1 MESNSKT
8 VDFLQGKTILV
19 TGVTGFLGKL
29 FIEKILRV
37 QCNIKKLYLLIRA
50 DDSIT
55 CSERLHHEDVFNTLR
70 DKMGK
75 AFNSFITEKVV
86 AVPGD
91 ISKENLGI
99 EDYKLREEMWKE
111 IKIIVNVAAT
121 TDFDERY
128 DISFDINTLGALN
141 VLNFAK
147 KCLHTKILLHVST
160 AFVGDLREEI
170 LMEKPFYMGQTL
182 SKTNKLDIDMEK
194 KVIENKLND
203 LRQQRT
209 SKEEIKRAMK
219 NLGIERGMLYGWS
232 NTYVFTKAMGEMLLN
247 QFKDENMALV
257 IIRPTIVLSTYKE
270 PFPGWIEGLKT
281 IDSTLV
287 SYGKGRITCFLGT
300 NDSIFD
306 AIPADM
312 VVNSMMVAME
322 AHTTELSKSTIYHVG
337 SSSINILK
345 LRTCHDCAYHYFS
358 QNPLKDKKSG
368 KSIKIKKGILL
379 STTSEF
385 SNYIYSH
392 YGLPLKALR
401 LANAIFCQ
409 KFRDAYYKD
418 LDFKIKVVMQLVE
431 LYKPFLLLKTIFDDT
446 NTENLRMIA
455 KESNPMNMEDF
466 KFDPTDIDW
475 EDYFINIHFP
485 GIVKHVVSKKR

>member
-1 MESNSKT
+1 M
-8 VDFLQGKTILV
+8 GKTL
-19 TGVTGFLGKL
+19 
-29 FIEKILRV
+29 
-37 QCNIKKLYLLIRA
+37 
-50 DDSIT
+50 
-55 CSERLHHEDVFNTLR
+55 
-70 DKMGK
+70 
-75 AFNSFITEKVV
+75 NSFITEKVI

-99 EDYKLREEMWKE
+99 EDNKLREEMWKE
-111 IKIIVNVAAT
+111 IEIIVNVAAT
-121 TDFDERY
+121 TNFDERY
-128 DISFDINTLGALN
+128 DISFGINTLGALN
-141 VLNFAK
+141 ILNFAK

-170 LMEKPFYMGQTL
+170 LMEKPFHMGQTL

-209 SKEEIKRAMK
+209 SEEEIKRAMK
-219 NLGIERGMLYGWS
+219 DLGIERGRLYGWS

-247 QFKDENMALV
+247 QFKDADMSLV
-257 IIRPTIVLSTYKE
+257 IIRPTMVLSTYKE

-281 IDSTLV
+281 MDSILV
-287 SYGKGRITCFLGT
+287 SYGKGRITCFLGSD
-300 NDSIFD
+300 DSIFD

-312 VVNSMMVAME
+312 VVNAMMVAME
-322 AHTTELSKSTIYHVG
+322 AHATELSKSTIYHVG
-337 SSSINILK
+337 SSSRNILK
-345 LRTCHDCAYHYFS
+345 LGTCHDCAYRYFS

-368 KSIKIKKGILL
+368 KSIKLKKAILL
-379 STTSEF
+379 STTTEF
-385 SNYIYSH
+385 SNYISAH

-409 KFRDAYYKD
+409 KFRDTYKD
-418 LDFKIKVVMQLVE
+418 LDFKINVIMQLVE
-431 LYKPFLLLKTIFDDT
+431 LYKPFLLIKTIFDDT
-446 NTENLRMIA
+446 NTEKLRMMA
-455 KESNPMNMEDF
+455 KESKSINMEDF

-485 GIVKHVVSKKR
+485 GLMKHVVSKKR

>member
-1 MESNSKT
+1 MDSSSKT

-55 CSERLHHEDVFNTLR
+55 CSKRLHHEVFGKDVFNTLR

-75 AFNSFITEKVV
+75 TLNSFITEKVI

-91 ISKENLGI
+91 ISKKNLGI
-99 EDYKLREEMWKE
+99 EDNKLSEEMWKE
-111 IKIIVNVAAT
+111 IEIIVNVAAT
-121 TDFDERY
+121 TTFDERY
-128 DISFDINTLGALN
+128 DISFGINTLGALN

-147 KCLHTKILLHVST
+147 KCLNTKILLHVST

-170 LMEKPFYMGQTL
+170 LMEKQFYMGQTL
-182 SKTNKLDIDMEK
+182 SKTKNLNIDVEK

-209 SKEEIKRAMK
+209 SEEEIKRAMK
-219 NLGIERGMLYGWS
+219 DLGIERGRLYGWS

-247 QFKDENMALV
+247 QFKDEDMSLV
-257 IIRPTIVLSTYKE
+257 IIRPTMVLSTYKE

-281 IDSTLV
+281 MDSILV
-287 SYGKGRITCFLGT
+287 SYGKGRITCFLGSD
-300 NDSIFD
+300 DSIFD

-312 VVNSMMVAME
+312 VVNAMMVAME
-322 AHTTELSKSTIYHVG
+322 AHATELSKSTIYHVG
-337 SSSINILK
+337 SSSRNILK
-345 LRTCHDCAYHYFS
+345 LETCHDCAYRYFS

-368 KSIKIKKGILL
+368 KSIKLKKAILL
-379 STTSEF
+379 STTTEF
-385 SNYIYSH
+385 SNYISTH
-392 YGLPLKALR
+392 YGLPLK
-401 LANAIFCQ
+401 
-409 KFRDAYYKD
+409 
-418 LDFKIKVVMQLVE
+418 VHV
-431 LYKPFLLLKTIFDDT
+431 FDHCY
-446 NTENLRMIA
+446 M
-455 KESNPMNMEDF
+455 K
-466 KFDPTDIDW
+466 
-475 EDYFINIHFP
+475 
-485 GIVKHVVSKKR
+485 G